1 MCDRDDGVIRSQI
14 GILNA
19 TLLHRREHHGRVGEE
34 LLPVA
39 LDKGDSGR
47 AEAHNQVE
55 RAYGMQGTEIL
66 DEWSLRV
73 FIAGTGTHERMLCDL
88 QRPW

>member
-1 MCDRDDGVIRSQI
+1 
-14 GILNA
+14 
-19 TLLHRREHHGRVGEE
+19 
-34 LLPVA
+34 VA

-55 RAYGMQGTEIL
+55 RAFGMQGTEIL